1 MEDEGWLPLKK
12 EDGDLKFVKE
22 PAVATPAEATPE
34 VTALSEA
41 TPSQAKPVD
50 TTLTTAGGEWQ
61 FKLKPVLET
70 GAESNKQYYLVGYR
84 VEIPDVPK
92 GYTVTTMHKEIS
104 GKKDLDE
111 IDSDLSGNSW
121 LYARPGA
128 GTVAESGDGCI
139 RCERS
144 NDRQYVPAL

>member
-1 MEDEGWLPLKK
+1 M
-12 EDGDLKFVKE
+12 
-22 PAVATPAEATPE
+22 
-34 VTALSEA
+34 SEA

-70 GAESNKQYYLVGYR
+70 GVEGDRQYYLVGYR
-84 VEIPDVPK
+84 VEIPDLPK
-92 GYTVTTMHKEIS
+92 GYTVTSMHKEIS
-104 GKKDLDE
+104 GKKDLEE

-121 LYARPGA
+121 LYARREP

-139 RCERS
+139 RWEGS
-144 NDRQYVPAL
+144 HDRKHVSAL